1 MDEPIIND
9 SLKSSDRLKQEANY
23 LAYCNKRFK
32 GVYIVKNELSHMS
45 CIIILLQENNVLEL
59 K

>member
-32 GVYIVKNELSHMS
+32 GVYIVKNELSNMS
-45 CIIILLQENNVLEL
+45 CIIILL
-59 K
+59 